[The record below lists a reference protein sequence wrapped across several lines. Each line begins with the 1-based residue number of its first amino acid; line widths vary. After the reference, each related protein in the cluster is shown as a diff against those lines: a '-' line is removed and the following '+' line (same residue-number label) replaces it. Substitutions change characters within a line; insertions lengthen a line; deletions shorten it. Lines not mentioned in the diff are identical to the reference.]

1 MCTAALRQHACCC
14 CSLCG
19 KLCRFRGSVQPRQVA
34 SITLLHEFFCCRL
47 YAEALLVDLQGAA
60 VTDPAPA
67 KKETAAKKQA
77 AKKEQK
83 EPSKK

>member
-1 MCTAALRQHACCC
+1 MILGRQANFAAKMHAVVGCSMCWLDTSVIEIQDLFYAC
-14 CSLCG
+14 
-19 KLCRFRGSVQPRQVA
+19 
-34 SITLLHEFFCCRL
+34 
-47 YAEALLVDLQGAA
+47 LQGAA

-83 EPSKK
+83 EPAKK

>member
-1 MCTAALRQHACCC
+1 M
-14 CSLCG
+14 
-19 KLCRFRGSVQPRQVA
+19 VV
-34 SITLLHEFFCCRL
+34 
-47 YAEALLVDLQGAA
+47 YLQGAA

-83 EPSKK
+83 EPAKK